1 MSCGTTGWCNGSTKD
16 FGPFCLG
23 SNPNSV
29 IYIGSITVMHQTVN
43 LSDVGSTP
51 TLCVLALS
59 SNGLGQRIFVPFIGV
74 RIPVGSL
81 AEWQSGLMQR
91 FTKPPIL

>member
-1 MSCGTTGWCNGSTKD
+1 
-16 FGPFCLG
+16 
-23 SNPNSV
+23 
-29 IYIGSITVMHQTVN
+29 MHQTVN

-81 AEWQSGLMQR
+81 EIWQSGLMHR
-91 FTKPPIL
+91 FTKPATNYRSVGSNPTISVSPFSIRI